1 MSRGVFITF
10 EGGEGVGKS
19 TQIKLL
25 ETALMEQG
33 RDVIV
38 TREPGGTP
46 AAEDIRNVLFDPKHD
61 EAWTAEAETLMMYA
75 ARELHI
81 KEVIAPAL
89 SASKIV
95 LCDRYIDSTR
105 VYQKECSALVGV
117 LEHHIAKDYMPDM
130 TLILDMDA
138 ETAMA
143 RVGSRGVENR
153 NDEKDIAFYNNLR
166 QGFLDIAKDSSERC
180 VIVDAEQSIEAIA
193 AEIIKV
199 VGSTK

>member
-46 AAEDIRNVLFDPKHD
+46 AAEDIRKVLFNPKHD
-61 EAWTAEAETLMMYA
+61 DAWTAEAETLMMYA
-75 ARELHI
+75 ARDLHI
-81 KEVIAPAL
+81 KDVIAPAL
-89 SASKIV
+89 DAGKIV

-105 VYQKECSALVGV
+105 VYQKECYALVGA

-130 TLILDMDA
+130 TFILDMDA

-143 RVGSRGVENR
+143 RVDSRGVENR
-153 NDEKDIAFYNNLR
+153 NDEKDLEFYEGLR
-166 QGFLDIAKDSSERC
+166 QSFLDIAKDNSERC

>member
-75 ARELHI
+75 ARDLHI
-81 KEVIAPAL
+81 KDVIAPAL
-89 SASKIV
+89 DAGKIV

-105 VYQKECSALVGV
+105 VYQKECLSLI
-117 LEHHIAKDYMPDM
+117 HI
-130 TLILDMDA
+130 
-138 ETAMA
+138 
-143 RVGSRGVENR
+143 
-153 NDEKDIAFYNNLR
+153 
-166 QGFLDIAKDSSERC
+166 
-180 VIVDAEQSIEAIA
+180 
-193 AEIIKV
+193 
-199 VGSTK
+199 